1 MRRIWKTIGIS
12 AAVLLV
18 LLVVATM
25 VELWREDGTWVR
37 ERVHISVKEAAYS
50 IASLDAIVREA
61 DGVELPIVGANVEK
75 TCATDG
81 TPSGEIVLLY
91 YRLLDD
97 TRRTGGDIELI
108 EYTFDIEAGAITAR
122 RTYRGS
128 GKGIVCPDEPLTG
141 DLWRQPLD
149 ELVGDEEKT
158 DLRFRGNGIR

>member
-75 TCATDG
+75 TCAADG
-81 TPSGEIVLLY
+81 TPSGEIVLIY
-91 YRLLDD
+91 YRLLHD
-97 TRRTGGDIELI
+97 TRREGGDIELI
-108 EYTFDIEAGAITAR
+108 EYTFDIAVGAMTAR

-141 DLWRQPLD
+141 ELWKQPLD
-149 ELVGDEEKT
+149 TLLSET
-158 DLRFRGNGIR
+158 DSVRFRLDEIRR